1 MYEQTEY
8 LYAYGLIAAFLLLG
22 MLVVCIPRPR
32 KKGFIDPKQAEKE
45 KRLKT
50 KKKAQM
56 KAVKKTQKAKK
67 KRAKANA
74 KKVKSRS

>member
-32 KKGFIDPKQAEKE
+32 KKGFIDPQQAEKE

-56 KAVKKTQKAKK
+56 RMEMMISIQHLQPWKQK
-67 KRAKANA
+67 
-74 KKVKSRS
+74 

>member
-8 LYAYGLIAAFLLLG
+8 LLAYGLVAALLLLG
-22 MLVVCIPRPR
+22 VLVVCIPRPR
-32 KKGFIDPKQAEKE
+32 KKGFIDPQQAEKE
-45 KRLKT
+45 KRLKI

-56 KAVKKTQKAKK
+56 KAIKKTEKSKK

-74 KKVKSRS
+74 KKGKRRP

>member
-32 KKGFIDPKQAEKE
+32 KKGFIDLQQAEKE